1 MIGTKRR
8 AEVVGSSGSDP
19 WRAVG
24 ERSSSGEAEAVSD
37 RGAAGSE
44 YPDISNDKNGQ
55 NPFRRKDKVSRAR
68 VVPPGLVGS

>member
-8 AEVVGSSGSDP
+8 AEVVGSSGSAK
-19 WRAVG
+19 AVG

-44 YPDISNDKNGQ
+44 YPDISNDKNG
-55 NPFRRKDKVSRAR
+55 
-68 VVPPGLVGS
+68 

>member
-1 MIGTKRR
+1 MIGTKQR
-8 AEVVGSSGSDP
+8 AEVVGFS
-19 WRAVG
+19 RNAEAVG

-44 YPDISNDKNGQ
+44 YPDISNDKNGR

>member
-8 AEVVGSSGSDP
+8 AKVVGFS
-19 WRAVG
+19 RNAKAVG

-44 YPDISNDKNGQ
+44 YPDISNDKNG
-55 NPFRRKDKVSRAR
+55 
-68 VVPPGLVGS
+68 

>member
-8 AEVVGSSGSDP
+8 ADVGGFSSNDN
-19 WRAVG
+19 AVG
-24 ERSSSGEAEAVSD
+24 ERSSSGEADAVSD

-44 YPDISNDKNGQ
+44 YPDISNDKNGR

>member
-8 AEVVGSSGSDP
+8 AEVVGFSSNAK
-19 WRAVG
+19 AVG

-44 YPDISNDKNGQ
+44 YPDISNDKNGL
-55 NPFRRKDKVSRAR
+55 NPFRRKDKVSRTR

>member
-8 AEVVGSSGSDP
+8 AEVVGCSNA
-19 WRAVG
+19 AVG
-24 ERSSSGEAEAVSD
+24 ERSNSGEA
-37 RGAAGSE
+37 GAASDGGAVGSE
-44 YPDISNDKNGQ
+44 YPDISNDKNGR

>member
-8 AEVVGSSGSDP
+8 AEVVGY
-19 WRAVG
+19 RKIAVG
-24 ERSSSGEAEAVSD
+24 ERSSCGEAEAVSD

-44 YPDISNDKNGQ
+44 YPDISNDKNGR

>member
-1 MIGTKRR
+1 M
-8 AEVVGSSGSDP
+8 SGAKHNTEDTGCHVL
-19 WRAVG
+19 RDVAAVG

-44 YPDISNDKNGQ
+44 YPDISNDKNGR

>member
-1 MIGTKRR
+1 MIGTKQR

-44 YPDISNDKNGQ
+44 YPDISNDKNG
-55 NPFRRKDKVSRAR
+55 
-68 VVPPGLVGS
+68 

>member
-8 AEVVGSSGSDP
+8 AEVVGCSNA
-19 WRAVG
+19 AVG

>member
-19 WRAVG
+19 GRAVG

-44 YPDISNDKNGQ
+44 YPDISNDKNGR

-68 VVPPGLVGS
+68 VVPLG

>member
-8 AEVVGSSGSDP
+8 AEVVGSSGSDS

-44 YPDISNDKNGQ
+44 YPDISNDKNG
-55 NPFRRKDKVSRAR
+55 
-68 VVPPGLVGS
+68 

>member
-1 MIGTKRR
+1 MIGTKQR
-8 AEVVGSSGSDP
+8 AEVVGCSSSSAVI
-19 WRAVG
+19 AVG

-44 YPDISNDKNGQ
+44 YPDISNDKNGL

>member
-8 AEVVGSSGSDP
+8 AEVVGFSSNAK
-19 WRAVG
+19 AVG

-44 YPDISNDKNGQ
+44 YPDISNDTNG
-55 NPFRRKDKVSRAR
+55 
-68 VVPPGLVGS
+68 